1 MLQQK
6 DLINQMLTATKSSR
20 INISEEEKTKFVAE
34 VFSKNLEIGD
44 VLLLTGELGVGKT
57 TFIKYLINFLQTK
70 HKQIITE
77 IPSPT
82 FNLIN
87 EYNLNKLIIKHCD
100 FYRIINEKELVNLD
114 IFESINDQITLIEWP
129 EIIKKYK
136 IINKFE
142 LYFEYEEDFKNRF
155 ITVSSIKNINFLN
168 ELS

>member
-1 MLQQK
+1 
-6 DLINQMLTATKSSR
+6 MLTATKSSR

-34 VFSKNLEIGD
+34 AFSKNREIGD

-100 FYRIINEKELVNLD
+100 FYRIINEKELANLD
-114 IFESINDQITLIEWP
+114 IFENINDQITLIEWP